1 MAKIIIKTILTLAI
15 LTLSIYSNNLTKN
28 ENKNIKIFNNTKD
41 SVVFISTQESVIDY
55 NTLNKYTI
63 PKGSGSGFIWDKLGH
78 IVTNYHVIEG
88 SNSAKVKLRNGK
100 VYYAKLVG
108 LYPRRDI
115 AVLKIDAPKE
125 LLKPV
130 KIGDSEN
137 LKVGQEVYAIG
148 NPYGLDWTMTK
159 GIVSALNR
167 QVPLDKYS
175 VMSKAIQTDAAINPG
190 NSGGVMLNSS
200 GEVIGVNS
208 AIFSPSGGSVG
219 IGFAIPI
226 NIVKKVVSNLIKY
239 GKYTKPSIGI
249 ETDDRINSSLKDA
262 LGVRGVAVLGV
273 LRESD
278 AYKKG
283 LKSATF
289 YSDGSI
295 DFGDIITA
303 INGKKIKNVYDL
315 DDILDTLKIGSVV
328 NLEILRGKDKIN
340 IPIKLIGLDN

>member
-1 MAKIIIKTILTLAI
+1 MKLAI
-15 LTLSIYSNNLTKN
+15 KLLFILLFFTLNACSSNLTKN
-28 ENKNIKIFNNTKD
+28 EKRNIEIFNNTKD
-41 SVVFISTQESVIDY
+41 SVVFISTNQSVIDY
-55 NTLNKYTI
+55 YTLNRYTI
-63 PKGSGSGFIWDKLGH
+63 PKGSGSGFIWDDMGH
-78 IVTNYHVIEG
+78 IVTNYHVIEDA
-88 SNSAKVKLRNGK
+88 SSAKVKLHNGK
-100 VYYAKLVG
+100 VYSAKLVG
-108 LYPRRDI
+108 VYPKRDI

-125 LLKPV
+125 LLKPI
-130 KIGDSEN
+130 KIGNSEN
-137 LKVGQEVYAIG
+137 LKVGQDVYAIG

-226 NIVKKVVSNLIKY
+226 DIVKRVVSKLIKY
-239 GKYTKPSIGI
+239 GKYIKPSIGI
-249 ETDDRINSSLKDA
+249 ETDDRINSYLKDT
-262 LGVRGVAVLGV
+262 LGVKGVAVLGV
-273 LRESD
+273 LRGSD
-278 AYKKG
+278 AFKQG
-283 LKSATF
+283 LKPARF

-303 INGKKIKNVYDL
+303 INGKKIKNIYDI

-328 NLEILRGKDKIN
+328 NLELLRGKDKIN